1 MADNIKLYAVT
12 VESSYEPP
20 IHEWL
25 YLDVSAAKAKFD
37 ELVAH
42 ELQQKKSY
50 DYITLRAVPM
60 GGDLI
65 DDGDDVLA
73 WNPDKRQVENAE
85 QCKARRG

>member
-1 MADNIKLYAVT
+1 MADNIKLYAVM
-12 VESSYEPP
+12 VEAYYEPP

-42 ELQQKKSY
+42 ELQQEKSY
-50 DYITLRAVPM
+50 DYITLRAAPM

-65 DDGDDVLA
+65 VDGEDVLV
-73 WNPDKRQVENAE
+73 WNPDKHRVENAE